1 MKNQTIKILTFF
13 ISVWLTIGCNT
24 NPIEN
29 ELEVEH
35 DNDELATVH
44 LSQLKFESLG
54 IKVDTLSMR
63 VLSDIVEA
71 NGQLKV
77 PPQQEATVTAILGA
91 NITSIMVIEGE
102 KVQKGQALGYVSH
115 PNLTQL
121 QINYVKAYSNLQ
133 YLEKEMLRQKRL
145 FDEEVGSGK
154 SYQETL
160 ANYQGMK
167 AEVKGLSVQL
177 KQLSLNVSRVQK
189 GEIYQYVPVMSPIS
203 GFIEKVE
210 VKLGQ
215 FVDPQTVMFRIVN
228 LDHIHADLM
237 VFEKDIYK
245 VKVGQELSF
254 RVESAPGT
262 ILTAKIY
269 SVGKQFEQSP
279 KALHMHAEIISKE
292 DFLVPGMYISGR
304 IHANSRAVF
313 ALPENAIIEEEGK
326 PYIFMSESHQENGET
341 EWAFTPIEIRTGMSD
356 DGWVEVKLL
365 EELPIG
371 AKVAWNNAYYLIGI
385 VPSNFSS
392 YG

>member
-1 MKNQTIKILTFF
+1 
-13 ISVWLTIGCNT
+13 
-24 NPIEN
+24 
-29 ELEVEH
+29 
-35 DNDELATVH
+35 
-44 LSQLKFESLG
+44 
-54 IKVDTLSMR
+54 
-63 VLSDIVEA
+63 
-71 NGQLKV
+71 
-77 PPQQEATVTAILGA
+77 
-91 NITSIMVIEGE
+91 
-102 KVQKGQALGYVSH
+102 
-115 PNLTQL
+115 
-121 QINYVKAYSNLQ
+121 
-133 YLEKEMLRQKRL
+133 MLRQKRL

-167 AEVKGLSVQL
+167 AEVNGLSVQL

-189 GEIYQYVPVMSPIS
+189 GEIYQYVPVMSPIN

-254 RVESAPGT
+254 RVESAPGA

-304 IHANSRAVF
+304 IYTNSRAVF

-371 AKVAWNNAYYLIGI
+371 AKVAWNNAYYLIGEMKK
-385 VPSNFSS
+385 
-392 YG
+392 GELGDDD